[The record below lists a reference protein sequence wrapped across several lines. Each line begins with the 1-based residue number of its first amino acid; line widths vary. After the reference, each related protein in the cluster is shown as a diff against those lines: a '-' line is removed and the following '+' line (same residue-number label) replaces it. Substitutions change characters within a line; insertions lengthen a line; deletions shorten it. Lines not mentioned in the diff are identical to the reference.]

1 MNNLY
6 KMGGKRYFAAAN
18 TKDGFISYFDK
29 IFSEN
34 ECERLYILKGGPGV
48 GKSTFMKALGNLS
61 EEKGYETEYFHCSS
75 DPESLDG
82 IIIKDKRIAVVD
94 GTSPHAVEPSL
105 AGARE
110 IIVDLGKAWDTDMLF
125 DKKAEIER
133 LSKIKKQHYKDCYTF
148 LYSKSVMDSL
158 VYNLIFPYILFDKLD
173 RSAMRLS
180 KGLFARIKT
189 KEKGNVSIRI
199 TNAVSALGRI
209 RLSTFEDEAET
220 CVFLKEPFLQSRLA
234 FHFLR
239 AVYECAKS
247 QNADVTASFNPESKG
262 EIDALYFPQIKTSVS
277 LYDEKLVS
285 DCDRIMKKCKIVNC
299 ARFLDLKALRPLTPL
314 RKFYCKLSENMGKQA
329 LESLE
334 KAGKVHMEIEKIY
347 RPCTDYGTVE
357 KISDEIFKK
366 IL

>member
-1 MNNLY
+1 MNSLY
-6 KMGGKRYFAAAN
+6 KEVGKRYFAASN
-18 TKDGFISYFDK
+18 TKDGFVSYFDK
-29 IFSEN
+29 IFSES
-34 ECERLYILKGGPGV
+34 ECKRVYILKGGPGV
-48 GKSTFMKALGNLS
+48 GKSTFMKNLGKLA
-61 EEKGYETEYFHCSS
+61 EEKGYNSEYFHCSS
-75 DPESLDG
+75 DPQSLDG
-82 IIIKDKRIAVVD
+82 IIIKDKKTAVID

-125 DKKAEIER
+125 SKKEEIEK
-133 LSKIKKQHYKDCYTF
+133 LAKLKKQHYKDCYTF
-148 LYSKSVMDSL
+148 LYSKGVMDSL

-173 RSAMRLS
+173 KSAMRLS
-180 KGLFARIKT
+180 KGLFAHLKA

-199 TNAVSALGRI
+199 TNAVSSLGKI

-220 CVFLKEPFLQSRLA
+220 CVFLKEPFLQGRLA

-239 AVYECAKS
+239 AVYEYAKS
-247 QNADVTASFNPESKG
+247 QNADVTVSYNPENKG

-299 ARFLDLKALRPLTPL
+299 ARFLDLKGLRPLMPL
-314 RKFYCKLSENMGKQA
+314 RKFYCKLSENMEKQA
-329 LESLE
+329 LESLG
-334 KAGKVHMEIEKIY
+334 KAGTAHMDIEKIY

-357 KISDEIFKK
+357 KISYEIFEK